1 MSEEPENEVTSPSPP
16 LLKSLTLEGFLS
28 FGPEAVTIPLTPLNV
43 LIGPNG
49 SGKSNLVEA
58 LSVLRA
64 VPKDLPLPIRQGG
77 GVRDWLWREDHKGAD
92 AARLEVLFAEG
103 KVANSALGMPAVRY
117 RLVFGAEGGSFIV
130 LDERVENEKPVGRSQ
145 EPYFYFGYENGR
157 PMLNVQQ
164 ERRELQRADIDPTQS
179 ILSQRRDPEAYP
191 ELTRLADLL
200 RRIAIFRNWQFGPD
214 SSVRRSC
221 RADVRTDALSESFDN
236 LPARLAVLLG
246 MPAVKR
252 RLIELLRELA
262 PGFDDLVVVPEGGA
276 LQIYLI
282 EGSRS
287 LPAHRLSD
295 GTLRYLCLLAILL
308 DPDPAPLMVIEEPE
322 LGLHPDVLPTLRD
335 LMVAASEKS
344 QLIVTTHSTQMV
356 DAMTDYADSVLVC
369 EKKDGTTVVTRL
381 TQEEVDRWR
390 EHGSLGSLW
399 MSGHLGGTRW
409 CFGQGVV
416 A

>member
-1 MSEEPENEVTSPSPP
+1 MTSLSPP

-28 FGPEAVTIPLTPLNV
+28 FGPEAVTILLTPLNV

-77 GVRDWLWREDHKGAD
+77 GVKDWLWREGHAGVD
-92 AARLEVLFAEG
+92 AARLEVVFAEG
-103 KVANSALGMPAVRY
+103 QVARQAPGKPAIRY
-117 RLVFGAEGGSFIV
+117 RLIFGAEGGSFTV
-130 LDERVENEKPVGRSQ
+130 LDERVENEKPERGSQ
-145 EPYFYFGYENGR
+145 KPYFYFGYENGR
-157 PMLNVQQ
+157 PMLNVQH

-200 RRIAIFRNWQFGPD
+200 RRILIFRNWQFGPD
-214 SSVRRSC
+214 SAVRRSC
-221 RADVRTDALSESFDN
+221 RVDVRTDILSESFDN

-276 LQIYLI
+276 LQLYLT

-287 LPAHRLSD
+287 VPAHRLSD
-295 GTLRYLCLLAILL
+295 GTLRYLCLVAILL
-308 DPDPAPLMVIEEPE
+308 DPDPAPLVVIEEPE
-322 LGLHPDVLPTLRD
+322 LGLHPDVLPALRD
-335 LMVAASEKS
+335 LMVAASEKT
-344 QLIVTTHSTQMV
+344 QLLVTTHSTQMV
-356 DAMTDYADSVLVC
+356 DAMTDHAGSVLVC
-369 EKKDGTTVVTRL
+369 EKKDGPTVVSRL
-381 TQEEVDRWR
+381 TQEDVDRWR

-409 CFGQGVV
+409 
-416 A
+416 

>member
-1 MSEEPENEVTSPSPP
+1 MTSPLPP
-16 LLKSLTLEGFLS
+16 LLKSITLEGFLS
-28 FGPEAVTIPLTPLNV
+28 YGPKAVTIPLTALNV

-77 GVRDWLWREDHKGAD
+77 GVKDWLWREGKAGAD
-92 AARLEVLFAEG
+92 TARLEGVFAEG
-103 KVANSALGMPAVRY
+103 QVARLAPGNPAVRY
-117 RLVFGAEGGSFIV
+117 RLIFGAEGGSFTV
-130 LDERVENEKPVGRSQ
+130 LDERVENENPEGENPK
-145 EPYFYFGYENGR
+145 PYFYFGYENGR

-164 ERRELQRADIDPTQS
+164 ERREIQRADIDPTQS

-200 RRIAIFRNWQFGPD
+200 RRILIFRTWQFGPD
-214 SSVRRSC
+214 SPVRKSC
-221 RADVRTDALSESFDN
+221 RADVRTDVLSESLDN
-236 LPARLAVLLG
+236 LPARLAVLMG
-246 MPAVKR
+246 TPSVKR

-262 PGFDDLVVVPEGGA
+262 PGFDDLAVVPEGGA
-276 LQIYLI
+276 LQLYLT

-287 LPAHRLSD
+287 VPAQRLSD

-308 DPDPAPLMVIEEPE
+308 DADPAPLVVIEEPE
-322 LGLHPDVLPTLRD
+322 LGLHPDILPTLRD
-335 LMVAASEKS
+335 LMVEASAKT

-356 DAMTDYADSVLVC
+356 DAMTDHADSVLVC
-369 EKKDGTTVVTRL
+369 EKKDGPTEVSRL

-409 CFGQGVV
+409 
-416 A
+416 

>member
-1 MSEEPENEVTSPSPP
+1 MTNQLPP
-16 LLKSLTLEGFLS
+16 LLKSITLQGFLS
-28 FGPEAVTIPLTPLNV
+28 YGPEAVTIPLTALNV

-64 VPKDLPLPIRQGG
+64 APKDLPLPIRQGG
-77 GVRDWLWREDHKGAD
+77 GVKDWLWREGTAASDE
-92 AARLEVLFAEG
+92 ARLEVLLAEG
-103 KVANSALGMPAVRY
+103 HVARSALGNSAVRY
-117 RLVFGAEGGSFIV
+117 HLVFGAEGGSFTV
-130 LDERVENEKPVGRSQ
+130 FDERVENEKPEEDSSK
-145 EPYFYFGYENGR
+145 PYFYFGYEKGR
-157 PMLNVQQ
+157 PLLNVQH

-200 RRIAIFRNWQFGPD
+200 RRILIFRNWQFGPD
-214 SSVRRSC
+214 SPVRRGC
-221 RADVRTDALSESFDN
+221 RADVRTDALSETFDN
-236 LPARLAVLLG
+236 LPARLAVLMG
-246 MPAVKR
+246 APATER
-252 RLIELLRELA
+252 RLIELLGELA
-262 PGFDDLVVVPEGGA
+262 PGFDDLVVLPEGGS
-276 LQIYLI
+276 LQLYLT

-308 DPDPAPLMVIEEPE
+308 DPDPAPLVVIEEPE

-335 LMVAASEKS
+335 LMVAASAKT

-356 DAMTDYADSVLVC
+356 DAMTDHADSVLVC
-369 EKKDGTTVVTRL
+369 EKKDGPSMVSRL

-390 EHGSLGSLW
+390 NFGSLGSLW

-409 CFGQGVV
+409 
-416 A
+416 

>member
-1 MSEEPENEVTSPSPP
+1 MTSLP
-16 LLKSLTLEGFLS
+16 LLKSITLEGFLS
-28 FGPEAVTIPLTPLNV
+28 FGPKAVTIPLTSLNV

-77 GVRDWLWREDHKGAD
+77 GVKDWLWREGSAGAD
-92 AARLEVLFAEG
+92 AARLEVLLFEG
-103 KVANSALGMPAVRY
+103 QVATPAVRY
-117 RLVFGAEGGSFIV
+117 RLVFGAEGGSFTV
-130 LDERVENEKPVGRSQ
+130 LDERVENESPEEGGLAH
-145 EPYFYFGYENGR
+145 FYFGYENGR
-157 PMLNVQQ
+157 PILNARH

-200 RRIAIFRNWQFGPD
+200 RRILIYRNWQFGPD

-221 RADVRTDALSESFDN
+221 RADVRTDPLSESLDN

-246 MPAVKR
+246 RPAVKR
-252 RLIELLRELA
+252 RLIELLHELA

-276 LQIYLI
+276 LQLYLT
-282 EGSRS
+282 EGNRS
-287 LPAHRLSD
+287 VPAHRLSD

-308 DPDPAPLMVIEEPE
+308 DPDPPPLVVIEEPE
-322 LGLHPDVLPTLRD
+322 LGLHPDILPTLRD
-335 LMVAASEKS
+335 LMVAASEKT

-356 DAMTDYADSVLVC
+356 DAMTDHADSVLVC
-369 EKKDGTTVVTRL
+369 EKTDGPTVMTRL

-390 EHGSLGSLW
+390 KHGGLGSLW

-409 CFGQGVV
+409 
-416 A
+416 

>member
-1 MSEEPENEVTSPSPP
+1 MTSWVPP
-16 LLKSLTLEGFLS
+16 LLKSITLEGFLS
-28 FGPEAVTIPLTPLNV
+28 FGPEAVTIPMTALNV

-77 GVRDWLWREDHKGAD
+77 GVKDWLWREGKAGAD
-92 AARLEVLFAEG
+92 SARLEVVFAEG
-103 KVANSALGMPAVRY
+103 QVARLAPGNPAVRY
-117 RLVFGAEGGSFIV
+117 RLIFGAEGGSFTV
-130 LDERVENEKPVGRSQ
+130 LDERVEDEKPARGSLK
-145 EPYFYFGYENGR
+145 PYFYFGYENGR

-164 ERRELQRADIDPTQS
+164 EQRMLQRADIDPTQS

-200 RRIAIFRNWQFGPD
+200 RRILIFRNWQFGPD

-221 RADVRTDALSESFDN
+221 RADVRTGTLSESFDN
-236 LPARLAVLLG
+236 LPARLAVLMG
-246 MPAVKR
+246 TPSVKR
-252 RLIELLRELA
+252 RLIELLHELA
-262 PGFDDLVVVPEGGA
+262 PGFDDLAVVPEGGA
-276 LQIYLI
+276 LQLYLT

-287 LPAHRLSD
+287 VPAHRLSD

-308 DPDPAPLMVIEEPE
+308 DADPAPLVVIEEPE
-322 LGLHPDVLPTLRD
+322 LGLHPDILPTLRD
-335 LMVAASEKS
+335 LMVEASAKT

-356 DAMTDYADSVLVC
+356 DAMTAYADSVLVC
-369 EKKDGTTVVTRL
+369 EKKDGPTVVTRL

-390 EHGSLGSLW
+390 EHGSLGALW

-409 CFGQGVV
+409 
-416 A
+416 

>member
-1 MSEEPENEVTSPSPP
+1 MTSQVPP
-16 LLKSLTLEGFLS
+16 LLKSITLEGFLS

-77 GVRDWLWREDHKGAD
+77 GVKDWLWREGNAVAA

-103 KVANSALGMPAVRY
+103 QVAMRAPGNPAVWY
-117 RLVFGAEGGSFIV
+117 RLVFGAEGGSFTV
-130 LDERVENEKPVGRSQ
+130 LDERVEEENSRRKGLK
-145 EPYFYFGYENGR
+145 PYFYFGYENGR
-157 PMLNVQQ
+157 PMINVQTKH
-164 ERRELQRADIDPTQS
+164 RELQRADIDPTQS

-200 RRIAIFRNWQFGPD
+200 RRILIFRNWQFGPD

-221 RADVRTDALSESFDN
+221 RADVRTDTLSESFDN

-246 MPAVKR
+246 APAVKR

-276 LQIYLI
+276 LQLYLT

-287 LPAHRLSD
+287 VPAHRLSD

-308 DPDPAPLMVIEEPE
+308 DPAPAPLTVIEEPE
-322 LGLHPDVLPTLRD
+322 LGLHPDVLPGLRD
-335 LMVAASEKS
+335 LMVAASEKT

-369 EKKDGTTVVTRL
+369 EKKDGPTVVSRL

-409 CFGQGVV
+409 
-416 A
+416 

>member
-1 MSEEPENEVTSPSPP
+1 MTRPP
-16 LLKSLTLEGFLS
+16 LLKSITLEGFLS
-28 FGPEAVTIPLTPLNV
+28 FGPEAVTIPLTALNV

-77 GVRDWLWREDHKGAD
+77 GVKDWLWREGAAEAD
-92 AARLEVLFAEG
+92 AARLEVLLFEG
-103 KVANSALGMPAVRY
+103 QVARPAVRY
-117 RLVFGAEGGSFIV
+117 RLVFGAEGGSFTV
-130 LDERVENEKPVGRSQ
+130 LDERVEHESPEEGGLAH
-145 EPYFYFGYENGR
+145 FYFGYENGR
-157 PMLNVQQ
+157 PILNARH

-200 RRIAIFRNWQFGPD
+200 RRILIFRNWRFGPD

-221 RADVRTDALSESFDN
+221 RVDVRTDTLSESFDN
-236 LPARLAVLLG
+236 LPARLAVLMGL
-246 MPAVKR
+246 PAVKR

-262 PGFDDLVVVPEGGA
+262 PGFDDLVIVPEGGA
-276 LQIYLI
+276 LQLYLA

-287 LPAHRLSD
+287 VPAHRLSD

-308 DPDPAPLMVIEEPE
+308 DPDPPPLIVIEEPE

-335 LMVAASEKS
+335 LMVAASENT

-356 DAMTDYADSVLVC
+356 DAMTDHADSVLVC
-369 EKKDGTTVVTRL
+369 EKTDGPTVMTRL

-409 CFGQGVV
+409 
-416 A
+416 